1 MSALPERTIETTTP
15 QMSAAKPRIE
25 PFTIYCYVKPPVA
38 PDIAPVEF
46 LDENRL
52 VAYQAML
59 LFLSLDRELR
69 EARADWNQNRF
80 RRLMRARSRAVTRLQ
95 RRWARI
101 NPPPRI
107 PLGSLRRRHHAN
119 LAGGLRTGV

>member
-1 MSALPERTIETTTP
+1 MSGLTDTTMKACAAEMSPAMPRT
-15 QMSAAKPRIE
+15 E
-25 PFTIYCYVKPPVA
+25 PFTIYCYAEPPSA
-38 PDIAPVEF
+38 PDIALVEL

-52 VAYQAML
+52 LTYQAML
-59 LFLSLDRELR
+59 LFLTLNRELL
-69 EARADWNQNRF
+69 EARADWKQDRF

-107 PLGSLRRRHHAN
+107 PLGSLRRRYQPN